1 MDFTQ
6 LSAFV
11 TSKSDV
17 SRAFNNSLPLTGR
30 GVSLRCQWVV
40 VRNCRSQD
48 TASWRPAQCPAPWM
62 IVIAVFVKSKHPDM
76 TRPPNVTANHQ
87 LHLNLCFDQGD
98 RFLGSCPLIPRQTPF
113 DWLVMGFFVGGG
125 PPVVISVIKL
135 PRKSIVNWKL
145 TFLNGDP
152 CRPLFTPSIPTLD
165 PYCPI

>member
-1 MDFTQ
+1 MNISIAELLMDL
-6 LSAFV
+6 LSTIMTRMMSAGLLIIA
-11 TSKSDV
+11 SGWQ
-17 SRAFNNSLPLTGR
+17 AR
-30 GVSLRCQWVV
+30 GSVEMSVGWLVV
-40 VRNCRSQD
+40 GNCRSQD
-48 TASWRPAQCPAPWM
+48 TAKGLCPPPWM

-113 DWLVMGFFVGGG
+113 DWLVMGFFVGRG

-152 CRPLFTPSIPTLD
+152 LFTPRIPTLA
-165 PYCPI
+165 